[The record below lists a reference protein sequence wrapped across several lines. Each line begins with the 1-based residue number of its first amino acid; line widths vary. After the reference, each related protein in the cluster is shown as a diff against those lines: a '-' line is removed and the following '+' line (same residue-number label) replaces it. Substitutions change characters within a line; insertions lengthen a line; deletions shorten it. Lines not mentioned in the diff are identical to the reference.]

1 MSSELNREKLS
12 EDESEVMFCK
22 RRKPNE
28 VNMVIDRENNLVI
41 GSSQPLKPEH
51 LQCIYIKC

>member
-12 EDESEVMFCK
+12 EDESEVMFYK

-28 VNMVIDRENNLVI
+28 VNMVTNRENNLK
-41 GSSQPLKPEH
+41 PLAAVS
-51 LQCIYIKC
+51 L